1 VSNRASARKGR
12 RITIHK
18 HAEPPLL
25 EIASVDARFISR
37 LGELDALEAIT
48 FDVKRGEFVC
58 LVGPSGCGKSTLLRI
73 IAGLLPA
80 VSGEIRIE
88 GQRPTGPTNKVGLVF
103 QQPTLLPWHTVR
115 DNVALPLRIRGRTE
129 SEVELRVAEL
139 LALVGLADFGEEYP
153 ANLSGGMAQRAAI
166 ARALAQDPEVLLL
179 DEPFGALDALT
190 REYMAGEL
198 LRIWERNQRTVLMVT
213 HNVEEAA
220 LLADRVVIL
229 SARPGHVVD
238 IIDVPLDRPRD
249 PSMLLTMELQEI
261 AQRLRRAL
269 YQGNQRGSAAP
280 ALGDA
285 RKAAGY

>member
-1 VSNRASARKGR
+1 M
-12 RITIHK
+12 
-18 HAEPPLL
+18 L
-25 EIASVDARFISR
+25 EILSVDARFISH
-37 LGELDALEAIT
+37 LGELDALEAVT

-115 DNVALPLRIRGRTE
+115 DNVALPLQIRGRSE
-129 SEVELRVAEL
+129 SEIEARVAEL
-139 LALVGLADFGEEYP
+139 LALVGLADFGKEYP

-238 IIDVPLDRPRD
+238 IVDVPLDRPRD
-249 PSMLLTMELQEI
+249 PSMLLSMELQEI
-261 AQRLRRAL
+261 AQRLRKAL
-269 YQGNQRGSAAP
+269 YQGNHRDRGAP
-280 ALGDA
+280 ASG
-285 RKAAGY
+285 AAHEVSGP